1 MMETA
6 EKHDRKRIGL
16 LDEIRG
22 FSVFLMI
29 LYHGFYLMSEVFD
42 LPSGSMLFKF
52 FMPVQPLISGI
63 FIAVAGISSRL
74 SHNNAKRGGKILA
87 IALAFTLA
95 TAVILPLM
103 GLEGFGIYFGILHF
117 LSVSMLIF
125 ALIKPALNI
134 IPPAWGIVLCMILY
148 VLTAGIGDGY
158 LGIAPDFKL
167 VIPAQFYDLPCLFPI
182 GICTADFTSA
192 DYFPIFPRIFLFL
205 AGTYFGI
212 FVKSEKLPAWVCKTR
227 VKPVAWLGRKALLV
241 YIVHVPVLYALIAL
255 VNLLSG
261 RV

>member
-1 MMETA
+1 MKNKE
-6 EKHDRKRIGL
+6 EHSRRRIGL

-29 LYHGFYLMSEVFD
+29 LYHGFFLMSEVFN
-42 LPSGSMLFKF
+42 LPSGNLLFKF

-74 SHNNAKRGGKILA
+74 SRSNALRGAKLLG
-87 IALAFTLA
+87 IALGFTLA
-95 TAVILPLM
+95 TAVLLPLA

-125 ALIKPALNI
+125 SLIRPALNY
-134 IPPAWGIVLCMILY
+134 IPPAWGIVLCMVLY

-167 VIPAQFYDLPCLFPI
+167 IIPVQFYQLPYLFPL
-182 GICTADFTSA
+182 GICTPEFSSA
-192 DYFPIFPRIFLFL
+192 DYFPLFPRIFLFL

-212 FVKSEKLPAWVCKTR
+212 FAKSEKLPEWAYKTR
-227 VKPVAWLGRKALLV
+227 VKPVAWLGRKALTI
-241 YIVHVPVLYALIAL
+241 YIIHVPVLYAL
-255 VNLLSG
+255 VLSATWLAE
-261 RV
+261 RF